1 MQDKYVGDIGDFGK
15 YGLLRTL
22 SGIEPE
28 AEPRYRLGIV
38 WYLQLDA
45 KLQYLSAPGGFCHY
59 DKELFGALLDIVSRQ
74 TRTVEE
80 VEHREILSK
89 STVFFA
95 EHVPGRHK
103 RGEWLSRALEETEET
118 EIVFLDPDNGLAT
131 TRMEAEGR
139 RSQKHAYLDE
149 VSPFVKRGQT
159 VIIYQS
165 YWRGDGDRRQTEVR
179 RWRDE
184 RLRELDLDERPR
196 VVGTTDRAFIVLPA
210 TRHAKH
216 IDNRLRVCWD
226 RWSSHFK
233 YRAL

>member
-22 SGIEPE
+22 AGIEPE

-38 WYLQLDA
+38 WYLRLDA
-45 KLQYLSAPGGFCHY
+45 KLQYLSEPGGLCHY
-59 DKELFGALLDIVSRQ
+59 DNKLFSALLDIVSRQ
-74 TRTVEE
+74 TRTVKEI
-80 VEHREILSK
+80 EHSEIVPK
-89 STVFFA
+89 GTVFFA
-95 EHVPGRHK
+95 EQVPGRHK

-118 EIVFLDPDNGLAT
+118 EIAFLDPDNGLAT
-131 TRMEAEGR
+131 SKMEAEGG

-159 VIIYQS
+159 VVIYQS
-165 YWRGDGDRRQTEVR
+165 YRRGDGDSRETEVR

-216 IDNRLRVCWD
+216 IDNRLRGIGD